1 MKYKILIITDLVHLE
16 KSPLLK
22 IAYKAVLIVLIPNE
36 YYQFRVWSKLNGT
49 NFNSEEYIGSIAKN
63 TGVQC
68 FRFVFQKDFLKY
80 SLLEMSNRYVIVYMI
95 CSCYCELLWGIWQ
108 TCFKLHWLYLFK
120 QSVVQLFSTTILL
133 VYIWSTSLL
142 DNLLHS

>member
-49 NFNSEEYIGSIAKN
+49 NFNSEEYIGPIAKN

-68 FRFVFQKDFLKY
+68 FGFVFQKDFLKY
-80 SLLEMSNRYVIVYMI
+80 SLLEMSNRYVIVYMS
-95 CSCYCELLWGIWQ
+95 CSYYCELL
-108 TCFKLHWLYLFK
+108 
-120 QSVVQLFSTTILL
+120 
-133 VYIWSTSLL
+133 
-142 DNLLHS
+142 